1 MEDKEKKL
9 LKDSDH
15 NSLHKKHD
23 QSQTDNESHSDDKSE
38 KSTDSKPSKQSISI
52 NISQEKIEELKKIK
66 SESDK
71 QKVNVPGKLKILSI
85 LSMIGSGSVA
95 FIYTA
100 LSLSGFGSFVSLGLF
115 LFLILVVPF
124 VLKFIGAFRMYKGKK
139 SGFLI
144 YMIPSGILNLFFS
157 FSIINGNQPDPIF
170 ATIFTGSMIIFSIIF
185 YDYKKYLK

>member
-1 MEDKEKKL
+1 MSEEEKTLKE
-9 LKDSDH
+9 SDH
-15 NSLHKKHD
+15 NSLHKNYN
-23 QSQTDNESHSDDKSE
+23 QSQTDNELESDDKSE
-38 KSTDSKPSKQSISI
+38 KSRDSKPTKQSISI
-52 NISQEKIEELKKIK
+52 NISQEKIEELKKRK
-66 SESDK
+66 LDSDK
-71 QKVNVPGKLKILSI
+71 QEVNVPGKLKLLSI

-95 FIYTA
+95 FIYIA
-100 LSLSGFGSFVSLGLF
+100 LSLSGFGIFASLGLWI
-115 LFLILVVPF
+115 FLILVVPF

-185 YDYKKYLK
+185 YNYKTYLK